1 MFTKKQSHFAVDK
14 LASRR
19 RLGNLSLFFT
29 PSLEFEELRSK
40 VVSVVE
46 FGCDCE
52 VWYKCKNV
60 FFQYQTDKFSAIGH
74 F

>member
-29 PSLEFEELRSK
+29 PSLEFEELRSR

-46 FGCDCE
+46 FGCDYE
-52 VWYKCKNV
+52 FV
-60 FFQYQTDKFSAIGH
+60 FLS
-74 F
+74 

>member
-29 PSLEFEELRSK
+29 PCLEFEELRSR

-46 FGCDCE
+46 FGCHIVHCE
-52 VWYKCKNV
+52 FLLFIAMMWL
-60 FFQYQTDKFSAIGH
+60 
-74 F
+74 